1 MARCRVW
8 ERQIGCVKTFRSEPR
23 AFTLIE
29 LLVVIAIIA
38 ILAALLLP
46 ALASAKERAKR
57 IACLSNHKQLAIGMT
72 LYAGDNL
79 DKVLE
84 ARQNLVQVAVN
95 PPEAAGA
102 ATVGLSIGSNYT
114 SSIWNCPARPAR
126 YPVYEAAFDQWV
138 IGVQYFGGITN
149 WLNPAFPA
157 GIGRSWSPVKLG
169 QSRPHWVLAADEVM
183 KINGTWGTDDRDIFS
198 GVPPH
203 RKSGS
208 ALPLGGNEVFTD
220 GSARFIKVEL
230 MSFFHSWD
238 PSFSGNRVS
247 YIYQDPSDFAQQP
260 GPWSSTAVQNSLRF
274 RP

>member
-8 ERQIGCVKTFRSEPR
+8 ERQIGCVKTFRSEAR

-126 YPVYEAAFDQWV
+126 YPVYEAAF
-138 IGVQYFGGITN
+138 
-149 WLNPAFPA
+149 
-157 GIGRSWSPVKLG
+157 
-169 QSRPHWVLAADEVM
+169 
-183 KINGTWGTDDRDIFS
+183 
-198 GVPPH
+198 
-203 RKSGS
+203 
-208 ALPLGGNEVFTD
+208 
-220 GSARFIKVEL
+220 
-230 MSFFHSWD
+230 
-238 PSFSGNRVS
+238 NR
-247 YIYQDPSDFAQQP
+247 
-260 GPWSSTAVQNSLRF
+260 G
-274 RP
+274 